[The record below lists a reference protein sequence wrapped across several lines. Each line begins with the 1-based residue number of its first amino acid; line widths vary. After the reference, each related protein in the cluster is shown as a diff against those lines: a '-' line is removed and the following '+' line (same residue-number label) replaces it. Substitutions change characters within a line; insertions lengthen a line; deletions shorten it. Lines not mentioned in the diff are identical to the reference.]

1 MIASRLLPLSRTLL
15 MAGLL
20 TGMTGAAVAQDKA
33 DAISLHNCGE
43 QLNLTTPPERVVT
56 VGQATTEILY
66 SLGLHDKVVGTSNWF
81 TDVDEKFSAVNA
93 KIERIADNFP
103 SFESVVGKKP
113 DLVTA
118 DFLFTI
124 GPQGVVGKREQFHS
138 LGVNTYVQSSQCI
151 DQDSSK
157 GVDGVRTAMF
167 SLNHL
172 YKNISD
178 ISKLFDVEAR
188 GDALI
193 DGIKQR
199 EMAAIEKAQQHKQE
213 GLSAVF
219 WYSSAAIG
227 VDPWVGGS
235 KGVPGWMMATLG
247 IENVI
252 KSDEVWPMSGW
263 ETIAKANPNIIVV
276 ARMSRRRFEADD
288 YEKKIEFLRTDPVT
302 KNMKAVINGHIIV
315 MDAHAMDVTLRSI
328 DGLEALSNAVGKLDL
343 AGE

>member
-1 MIASRLLPLSRTLL
+1 MIASRLLPFSQALVIAS
-15 MAGLL
+15 LL
-20 TGMTGAAVAQDKA
+20 TGMSGVAVAQDKT
-33 DAISLHNCGE
+33 DAISLYNCGE
-43 QLNLTTPPERVVT
+43 QVNLTTPPKRVVT

-103 SFESVVGKKP
+103 SFESIMNKKP

-138 LGVNTYVQSSQCI
+138 LGVNTYVQASQCI

-167 SLNHL
+167 SLNNL
-172 YKNISD
+172 YKNIRD
-178 ISKLFDVEAR
+178 ISKLFAVEAR

-193 DGIKQR
+193 DEIKKR
-199 EMAAIEKAQQHKQE
+199 ESAAIAKVQKDQQK

-219 WYSSAAIG
+219 WYSSAALG
-227 VDPWVGGS
+227 VDPWVAGS

-247 IENVI
+247 IENVV

-263 ETIAKANPNIIVV
+263 ETIAKANPDIIVV

-302 KNMKAVINGHIIV
+302 KNMKAVINDRIIV

-328 DGLEALSNAVGKLDL
+328 DGLEALGNALGKLDL